1 MSACPKCGKKLRLT
15 DLSQHCPS
23 CGVNMRF
30 YNFEEN
36 FYTEAKLAELSMAS
50 VKIKLRNLKASFVG
64 SKLTIA
70 RLCVMLLPLV
80 SLLFPTANAVL
91 TLPFHEESI
100 GISALGIYNI
110 FSSGTLNFIL
120 GMGGSAIAGE
130 AFTALTYAIIAE
142 AALAVLSVL
151 ILLFSLLGFLSIK
164 NMQKFVCVFS
174 ALGFATT
181 VPAFVLIKS
190 FCNTANNAGG
200 MISGSLSFGLIVTA
214 IMMAVV
220 FVVNFLLVKKGIPV
234 EYDEGWLERA
244 AIYKKVKSGEIKLDD
259 LPQPVVETAETRAI
273 EEEIAREE
281 ETFLRQQ
288 QIENGEA
295 STK

>member
-50 VKIKLRNLKASFVG
+50 VKIKIRNLKASFIG
-64 SKLTIA
+64 SKLTVA

-80 SLLFPTANAVL
+80 SLLLPAANAVL
-91 TLPFHEESI
+91 TMPFYEESI

-120 GMGGSAIAGE
+120 GMGGSEIAGE

-142 AALAVLSVL
+142 AVLAVLSVL

-174 ALGFATT
+174 ALGFAAT
-181 VPAFVLIKS
+181 VPAFILMKR
-190 FCNTANNAGG
+190 FCDVADG
-200 MISGSLSFGLIVTA
+200 MISGSISFGLIITA
-214 IMMAVV
+214 IMMIAV
-220 FVVNFLLVKKGIPV
+220 FIVNYLLVKKGIPV

-244 AIYKKVKSGEIKLDD
+244 AIYKKVKSGEIKLEN

-273 EEEIAREE
+273 EEEIAQEE
-281 ETFLRQQ
+281 ENFLKQQ
-288 QIENGEA
+288 KIANGEA
-295 STK
+295 ETQ

>member
-15 DLSQHCPS
+15 DLGQHCPS

-50 VKIKLRNLKASFVG
+50 VKIKIRNLKASFIG

-80 SLLFPTANAVL
+80 SLLLPAANAVL
-91 TLPFHEESI
+91 TLPFYEESI

-120 GMGGSAIAGE
+120 GMGGSEIAGE

-142 AALAVLSVL
+142 AVLAVLSVF
-151 ILLFSLLGFLSIK
+151 ILLFSLLGFLSIR

-174 ALGFATT
+174 ALGFTAT
-181 VPAFVLIKS
+181 VPAFIFMKN
-190 FCNTANNAGG
+190 FCDTAGNDGT
-200 MISGSLSFGLIVTA
+200 MVSGSLSFGLIVTA
-214 IMMAVV
+214 IMMAAV

-244 AIYKKVKSGEIKLDD
+244 AIYKKVKSGEIKLED

-273 EEEIAREE
+273 EEEIAKEE
-281 ETFLRQQ
+281 ETFLKQQ
-288 QIENGEA
+288 QNENGEA
-295 STK
+295 DVK